1 MCAAGRLGRAGSG
14 VHEGRELPSLA
25 QPHPV
30 AQEEAPALATAE
42 RGVVVS
48 LAGVCHRLELPGARG
63 RDVRC
68 KMYDVR
74 CKM

>member
-30 AQEEAPALATAE
+30 AQEEAPALAAAE

-48 LAGVCHRLELPGARG
+48 LAGVGYRLKLQAREG
-63 RDVRC
+63 E
-68 KMYDVR
+68 M
-74 CKM
+74 